1 VKGRKELTLMEKYTL
16 IVTEKPDAAQRI
28 AEALDLKGK
37 PKKAEDKTVPYFM
50 ANRDKPL
57 VVVPAL
63 GHLYTVVHEH
73 GRRNYYPVFNF
84 KWAPRHLAEKGAK
97 QIKAWIEVIEKLAE
111 NANNFIDAC
120 DYDIEGAI
128 IGYTILKYACN
139 NKEDVAKRMK
149 YSTLTKAE
157 LEKSYQEQMPH
168 LDFAM
173 IEAGRTRHEVDW
185 LYGVNIS
192 RALTLAANRWSG
204 RYSTLSTGRVQGPTL
219 KFLVAR
225 ERSIHSFVPTPYWSI
240 LAEVEIQGSKY
251 LVDYEKKT
259 FEKKADADAVVEACK
274 GKTGQM
280 EKIEEKTM
288 QVTPPIPFD
297 LGSLQSEAYSL
308 FGYTPSRTGG
318 IAERLYLEALISY
331 PRTSSQKLPPVI
343 NYNGILKGLSQEPT
357 YQKLASELLEK
368 KELRPREGPKEDP
381 AHPAVYPTGN
391 TPGRV
396 LDESERRIWDL
407 VVRRFMAVFGEPGV
421 KQSMKASIN
430 VNGHHFYL
438 RGRRI
443 LKEGWMHFYK
453 PYLRT
458 EEVSLPPI
466 KEGETIR
473 LINISREDKF
483 TKPPPRYNP
492 SSLLKRMEEEGIGT
506 KATRA
511 DIIETLYS
519 RKYIT
524 EERIVVTDLGFD
536 IIEVLRKY
544 AQGVISVKLTRDLEE
559 KMDRIQNNSEKREN
573 ILLEAVER
581 LKPVLTQL
589 KQEEEIIGEALS
601 NAIKKARL
609 QERIIGE
616 CPNCHTGKLMIL
628 FSRRTRKRFIGC
640 TNYFK
645 NACKT
650 SFPLPQRG
658 TTKPTGKF
666 CKGCGWPLLFVH
678 IRGKRPWNLCFN
690 PNCPKKEERR
700 KRLEMQSLQQGS
712 PDSK

>member
-1 VKGRKELTLMEKYTL
+1 MEKYTL

-28 AEALDLKGK
+28 AEALDSKGK
-37 PKKAEDKTVPYFM
+37 PKKAEEKTVPYFM

-97 QIKAWIEVIEKLAE
+97 QIKAWIDVIAKLAE
-111 NANNFIDAC
+111 NADGFIDAC

-128 IGYTILKYACN
+128 IGYTILKYACE
-139 NKEDVAKRMK
+139 NKEKVAKRMK

-157 LEKSYQEQMPH
+157 LEKSYEEQMPH

-185 LYGVNIS
+185 LYGVNVS

-225 ERSIHSFVPTPYWSI
+225 ERSIHSFVPSPYWSI
-240 LAEVEIQGSKY
+240 LAEVEIKGAKY
-251 LVDYEKKT
+251 LVDYEKKII
-259 FEKKADADAVVEACK
+259 EKKADADAVVEACK
-274 GKTGQM
+274 GKTGQL

-343 NYNGILKGLSQEPT
+343 NYKGILSGLGHEPA
-357 YQKLASELLEK
+357 YQKLAAELLEK
-368 KELRPREGPKEDP
+368 EELKPREGSKEDP

-430 VNGHHFYL
+430 VNGHYFYL
-438 RGRRI
+438 RGRRV

-466 KEGETIR
+466 KERETTR
-473 LINISREDKF
+473 LTNISREDKF

-511 DIIETLYS
+511 EIIETLYS
-519 RKYIT
+519 RRYIT

-536 IIEVLRKY
+536 VIEVLRKH
-544 AQGVISVKLTRDLEE
+544 APSVISVKLTRNLEE

-573 ILLEAVER
+573 IILEAVER
-581 LKPVLTQL
+581 LKPVLTEL
-589 KQEEEIIGEALS
+589 KQREAIIGEALS
-601 NAIKKARL
+601 NAIKRARM
-609 QERIIGE
+609 QERVIGE

-628 FSRRTRKRFIGC
+628 YSRRTKKRFIGC

-666 CKGCGWPLLFVH
+666 CKGCSWPLLFVH

-700 KRLEMQSLQQGS
+700 KRLEMQGLQQRS
-712 PDSK
+712 PNSK

>member
-1 VKGRKELTLMEKYTL
+1 MEKYTL

-37 PKKAEDKTVPYFM
+37 PKKAIDKTVPYFL

-63 GHLYTVVHEH
+63 GHLYTIVDEH

-97 QIKAWIEVIEKLAE
+97 RIKAWIDVIANLAE
-111 NANNFIDAC
+111 GADGFIDAC
-120 DYDIEGAI
+120 DYDIEGTI
-128 IGYTILKYACN
+128 IGYTILKYACK
-139 NKEDVAKRMK
+139 NKENIAKRMK

-157 LEKSYQEQMPH
+157 LEKSYAEPLPH

-185 LYGVNIS
+185 LYGINVS

-240 LAEVEIQGSKY
+240 LAEVKIRGSNY
-251 LVDYEKKT
+251 TVDYEKKT
-259 FEKKADADAVVEACK
+259 LEKKVDADAVVEACK
-274 GKTGQM
+274 GKTGQI
-280 EKIEEKTM
+280 EKIEEKIT
-288 QVTPPIPFD
+288 QIAPPIPFD

-308 FGYTPSRTGG
+308 FGYTPRRTGN
-318 IAERLYLEALISY
+318 IAERLYLDALISY

-343 NYNGILKGLSQEPT
+343 GYKDILSRLSREPT
-357 YQKLASELLEK
+357 YQKLTAELLEK
-368 KELRPREGPKEDP
+368 GDLRPREGPKEDP

-391 TPGRV
+391 THARV

-430 VNGHHFYL
+430 VNGHRFYL

-443 LKEGWMHFYK
+443 LKEGWMRFYK

-458 EEVSLPPI
+458 EEVALPSI
-466 KEGETIR
+466 REGETVQPTT
-473 LINISREDKF
+473 ISREDKF

-492 SSLLKRMEEEGIGT
+492 SSLLKRMEAEGVGT

-511 DIIETLYS
+511 DIIETLYT

-536 IIEVLRKY
+536 VIEVLRKH
-544 AQGVISVKLTRDLEE
+544 APGVISVKLTRDLEE
-559 KMDRIQNNSEKREN
+559 KMDRIQNNNEKREN

-581 LKPVLTQL
+581 LKPVLTEL
-589 KQEEEIIGEALS
+589 KKSEEVIGEALS
-601 NAIKKARL
+601 NAIKKARM
-609 QERIIGE
+609 QERVIGE
-616 CPNCHTGKLMIL
+616 CPHCHTGKLMIL
-628 FSRRTRKRFIGC
+628 FSRRTKKRFIGC

-658 TTKPTGKF
+658 TTKPTGRF

-678 IRGKRPWNLCFN
+678 VRGKKPWNLCFN

-700 KRLEMQSLQQGS
+700 RRLEMQGLQQGS
-712 PDSK
+712 PSSK

>member
-1 VKGRKELTLMEKYTL
+1 MTIMEKYTL

-37 PKKAEDKTVPYFM
+37 PKRVEEKTVPYFI
-50 ANRDKPL
+50 ANRDKQL

-84 KWAPRHLAEKGAK
+84 KWAPRYLSEKGAK
-97 QIKAWIEVIEKLAE
+97 QIKAWIEVFSKLAAE
-111 NANNFIDAC
+111 ADDFIDAC

-128 IGYTILKYACN
+128 IGYTILKYACE
-139 NKEDVAKRMK
+139 NKENLAKRMK

-157 LEKSYQEQMPH
+157 LEKSYEEKMPH

-185 LYGVNIS
+185 LYGVNTS

-204 RYSTLSTGRVQGPTL
+204 RYATLSTGRVQGPTL

-225 ERSIHSFVPTPYWSI
+225 ERSIRSFVPTPYWSI

-251 LVDYEKKT
+251 LVDYEEKT
-259 FEKKADADAVVEACK
+259 IEKKVDADTVVEACK
-274 GKTGQM
+274 GKAGQI

-297 LGSLQSEAYSL
+297 LGSLQTEAYSL
-308 FGYTPSRTGG
+308 FGYTPRRTGD

-343 NYNGILKGLSQEPT
+343 NYKGILSGLSGETT
-357 YQKLASELLEK
+357 YKKLASELLEK
-368 KELRPREGPKEDP
+368 SELIPREGVKTDP

-391 TPGRV
+391 LPARV

-421 KQSMKASIN
+421 KQSMKAVIN
-430 VNGHHFYL
+430 VDGRRFYL

-443 LKEGWMHFYK
+443 LKEGWMRFYK

-473 LINISREDKF
+473 LSSLSREDKF

-511 DIIETLYS
+511 DIIETLFN

-524 EERIVVTDLGFD
+524 EERMVVTDLGFD
-536 IIEVLRKY
+536 VIEVLRHY
-544 AQGVISVKLTRDLEE
+544 APDVISVKLTRDLEE
-559 KMDRIQNNSEKREN
+559 KMDRIQSNTEKREN
-573 ILLEAVER
+573 ILLEVVER
-581 LKPVLTQL
+581 LKPVLTEL
-589 KQEEEIIGEALS
+589 KQQEGVIGEALS
-601 NAIKKARL
+601 NAIKKARM
-609 QERIIGE
+609 QERVIGE

-628 FSRRTRKRFIGC
+628 YSRRTRKRFIGC

-645 NACKT
+645 SACKT

-690 PNCPKKEERR
+690 PVCPKKEERR
-700 KRLEMQSLQQGS
+700 KRLEMQSVQQRS
-712 PDSK
+712 TNTAQK